1 MKNTS
6 VNIIGFD
13 FPDGEK
19 VGSGEQAHLS
29 VLLQLILGAAVNCE
43 NKNDFIAGLMTLDEM
58 VQAELMNFIQ
68 VILDSC
74 VPVGQTPENLSEDD
88 LKQRLYELEKVNT
101 KRLKF

>member
-1 MKNTS
+1 M
-6 VNIIGFD
+6 
-13 FPDGEK
+13 
-19 VGSGEQAHLS
+19 
-29 VLLQLILGAAVNCE
+29 GAAVNCE

-88 LKQRLYELEKVNT
+88 LKQRLYELEKVKSQFQLSMNFIFMR
-101 KRLKF
+101 KEIKNFILSIFLFF